1 MQSSR
6 RAELQA
12 KKEKIEELR
21 RLKKAR
27 EDAKLAAATA
37 ATSPPPTRSRREVDD
52 ILDEVLGR
60 GAAGSRLSDSGLGE
74 ATPPTASRPES
85 PAVSGLPL
93 PPIGRSALSGS
104 RSSDVGSDI
113 ATPVENTGSQLRFV
127 VDFVDVEQELF
138 ELPQKQRVIYNKEV
152 QTAEVETEP
161 TGPSE
166 DEIRQR
172 LLEEQE
178 AERERIRQ
186 EKEFEEQSRQLDKEI
201 EEELRDL
208 TEEERASIFVAPE
221 FLDFVET
228 SSKIVE
234 RALSDAYDY
243 IRDYTIGAEVGT
255 DDSEGNRVKKVCTFY
270 DEQVNKNRSITD
282 VDWSPKYP
290 ELSVASY
297 NKNPAAL
304 NEPDGIVAVW
314 NLHMLERPEF
324 VFHSQSDVLSVAFS
338 PFHPNLVFG
347 GSYSGQILLWDT
359 RSKHLPVL
367 KTPLSAS
374 GHTHPVYTMQMVGT
388 QNAHNLITGSTDGMV
403 CSWLVDMLAQP
414 QETLDLVHSGHNKTD
429 EVSVTALDFPDNE
442 TTTFWVGTEEGN
454 VYQANRYDR
463 AGSKAGLHQH
473 DSYRGHAGPVTGLS
487 FHPAAG
493 PVDFS
498 DLFLTC
504 SVDWTVKL
512 WRTRSAAKPSTSA
525 TTITPLY
532 SFEEADDYVYD
543 VRWHPTHPALFGAA
557 DGSGRFDLW
566 NLNVD
571 TEVPMVS
578 SVIGDG
584 RAINKFAWECKEGR
598 RVGLGSSDGKLYI
611 YDIGDIAN
619 SKESDWVDLQ
629 RSLGAMAG
637 GTGQGTATESD
648 AKR

>member
-93 PPIGRSALSGS
+93 PPIGRSALGGS

-201 EEELRDL
+201 EEELRGDLRNHCGKFLFVADRGQYSDL

-255 DDSEGNRVKKVCTFY
+255 DDSEGNRVKKVCAFY

-324 VFHSQSDVLSVAFS
+324 VFHSQ
-338 PFHPNLVFG
+338 
-347 GSYSGQILLWDT
+347 
-359 RSKHLPVL
+359 
-367 KTPLSAS
+367 
-374 GHTHPVYTMQMVGT
+374 
-388 QNAHNLITGSTDGMV
+388 
-403 CSWLVDMLAQP
+403 
-414 QETLDLVHSGHNKTD
+414 
-429 EVSVTALDFPDNE
+429 
-442 TTTFWVGTEEGN
+442 
-454 VYQANRYDR
+454 
-463 AGSKAGLHQH
+463 
-473 DSYRGHAGPVTGLS
+473 
-487 FHPAAG
+487 
-493 PVDFS
+493 
-498 DLFLTC
+498 
-504 SVDWTVKL
+504 
-512 WRTRSAAKPSTSA
+512 
-525 TTITPLY
+525 
-532 SFEEADDYVYD
+532 
-543 VRWHPTHPALFGAA
+543 
-557 DGSGRFDLW
+557 
-566 NLNVD
+566 
-571 TEVPMVS
+571 
-578 SVIGDG
+578 
-584 RAINKFAWECKEGR
+584 
-598 RVGLGSSDGKLYI
+598 
-611 YDIGDIAN
+611 
-619 SKESDWVDLQ
+619 
-629 RSLGAMAG
+629 
-637 GTGQGTATESD
+637 
-648 AKR
+648 

>member
-1 MQSSR
+1 MQASR

-12 KKEKIEELR
+12 KKDKIEELR
-21 RLKKAR
+21 RIKKAR
-27 EDAKLAAATA
+27 EDARLAAATVQRSINA
-37 ATSPPPTRSRREVDD
+37 SVYWNNSKVSSPTPTRNRREVDD
-52 ILDEVLGR
+52 ILEEVLGR
-60 GAAGSRLSDSGLGE
+60 GASGQRLSDSGLGE

-93 PPIGRSALSGS
+93 PPLGKTAFSGS
-104 RSSDVGSDI
+104 RSSDVGSDV
-113 ATPVENTGSQLRFV
+113 ATPFENTGSQLRFV

-138 ELPQKQRVIYNKEV
+138 ELPQKQRVVYNREV
-152 QTAEVETEP
+152 QTTEIETEP

-166 DEIRQR
+166 EEIRQR
-172 LLEEQE
+172 ILQEQE

-208 TEEERASIFVAPE
+208 TEEERATIFVAPE
-221 FLDFVET
+221 FLDFVEV

-255 DDSEGNRVKKVCTFY
+255 DDSEGNRVKKICAFY

-324 VFHSQSDVLSVAFS
+324 VFHSQ
-338 PFHPNLVFG
+338 
-347 GSYSGQILLWDT
+347 
-359 RSKHLPVL
+359 
-367 KTPLSAS
+367 
-374 GHTHPVYTMQMVGT
+374 
-388 QNAHNLITGSTDGMV
+388 
-403 CSWLVDMLAQP
+403 
-414 QETLDLVHSGHNKTD
+414 
-429 EVSVTALDFPDNE
+429 
-442 TTTFWVGTEEGN
+442 
-454 VYQANRYDR
+454 
-463 AGSKAGLHQH
+463 
-473 DSYRGHAGPVTGLS
+473 
-487 FHPAAG
+487 
-493 PVDFS
+493 
-498 DLFLTC
+498 
-504 SVDWTVKL
+504 
-512 WRTRSAAKPSTSA
+512 
-525 TTITPLY
+525 
-532 SFEEADDYVYD
+532 EADDYVYD
-543 VRWHPTHPALFGAA
+543 VRWHPNHPALFGAA

-571 TEVPMVS
+571 TEVPIVS
-578 SVIGDG
+578 TVIGTG

-611 YDIGDIAN
+611 YDIGDTGN

-629 RSLGAMAG
+629 RSLSAMAG
-637 GTGQGTATESD
+637 GTGQGTGIDGDS
-648 AKR
+648 KR